1 MVQRGVDRQNER
13 KPRHP
18 SPHPPRPK
26 KINRIPITSALP
38 SLPLPLPW
46 NQPNLTTPGINTHK
60 RDLFAPGVRVAAL
73 DAVEF
78 LHQADRHIGYF
89 CEGEIFCLPEEGR
102 EVSWG
107 GFLWMGMVGK
117 GGRNFDWAE
126 RVD

>member
-1 MVQRGVDRQNER
+1 M
-13 KPRHP
+13 
-18 SPHPPRPK
+18 
-26 KINRIPITSALP
+26 PITNTLP

-60 RDLFAPGVRVAAL
+60 RDLFAPGICVAAL

-89 CEGEIFCLPEEGR
+89 CEGEIFCFPEESG
-102 EVSWG
+102 EVSLG
-107 GFLWMGMVGK
+107 GVLGRRMGMGLVGK
-117 GGRNFDWAE
+117 GGRPFDWVE